1 MKRVLLLALLPAL
14 AGCGAKVAGTAL
26 PPAPQSPAQAVYEAT
41 GAYAGA
47 LAAAVAYR
55 QLPACGAVGA
65 PVVCADPAVVAKLR
79 AADTVAEATL
89 HAAQVTVT
97 TGASAGVQAEAVAA
111 AQGAVASL
119 TVLTTTLGVK

>member
-1 MKRVLLLALLPAL
+1 MKQLLWLALLPAL
-14 AGCGAKVAGTAL
+14 AGCGAKIGGTAL

-47 LAAAVAYR
+47 LSAAVAYR
-55 QLPACGAVGA
+55 RLPPCGAAGA
-65 PVVCADPAVVAKLR
+65 PAVCADAAVVAKLR

-119 TVLTTTLGVK
+119 TALTATLGGK